1 MGLPK
6 LFEPKLT
13 GGLGGLVRFRAR
25 VSGRQSWKVSVT
37 DQAGLEL
44 AAGSGQG
51 PTVDWTWDA
60 SLVTAAGIRWRI
72 EVPGATPIA
81 GTIGKTGAGG
91 GPLAISG
98 LSADPETI
106 SPNDDG
112 AAESSTI
119 TYTTTA
125 AATVTATLLDA
136 VAGQVAEL
144 LPATS
149 QAAGEHTLTFDGLG
163 QPDGVYTVVITA
175 VDTNGTSVAQQVQIT
190 ITRTLGSASL
200 APAVF
205 TPNGDGKGDELEVS
219 FQLAVPATVKLR
231 VLRDGTWVATPFAGP
246 LPAGAQSLGW
256 DGAKR
261 VGAARDGS
269 YVAVVEVTDTIG
281 TSSLA
286 LPFLKD
292 GHPPAIK
299 LFARPARLWV
309 SEAATVTVRVNG
321 ALRHLQVRG
330 PGYLALTGISRVRTI
345 VAVARDGAGNKA
357 VLRRP

>member
-1 MGLPK
+1 MGSCAS
-6 LFEPKLT
+6 
-13 GGLGGLVRFRAR
+13 VHAFRAVNPGR
-25 VSGRQSWKVSVT
+25 CPSPTRPASSSQRGRDRGPPWTGRGTPLSSPPPASGG
-37 DQAGLEL
+37 A
-44 AAGSGQG
+44 
-51 PTVDWTWDA
+51 
-60 SLVTAAGIRWRI
+60 I
-72 EVPGATPIA
+72 EVPGATPVA

-149 QAAGEHTLTFDGLG
+149 QAAGEHTLAFDGLG

-175 VDTNGTSVAQQVQIT
+175 VDTNGTSVTQQVQIT
-190 ITRTLGSASL
+190 VTRTLGSASL

-330 PGYLALTGISRVRTI
+330 PGYLALTGDLTRPHDRRRR
-345 VAVARDGAGNKA
+345 ARCCG
-357 VLRRP
+357 